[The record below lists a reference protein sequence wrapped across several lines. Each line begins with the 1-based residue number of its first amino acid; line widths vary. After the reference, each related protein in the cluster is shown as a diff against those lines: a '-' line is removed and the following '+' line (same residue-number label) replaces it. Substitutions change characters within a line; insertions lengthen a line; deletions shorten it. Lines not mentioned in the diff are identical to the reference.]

1 MMLCLITDRRQ
12 RSPVEQAGEAID
24 AGIHLIQ
31 VRERDL
37 DTASLAAMVE
47 RIVAMTRSSST
58 RVVVNDRVDVAL
70 TTGAD
75 GVHLRG
81 DSLPAARVRAMAP
94 PGFLIGRSVHGP
106 GEAAD
111 TARHV
116 DYLIAGTVFPT
127 TSKPGM
133 HDFLGLTGLAAVAG
147 AVPVPVFG
155 VGGMSIERAGEVAA
169 AGAGGLAAISL
180 FAGVERPIKE
190 VVRQLRER
198 ININGGFFSQ
208 R

>member
-1 MMLCLITDRRQ
+1 MMLCLITDRRR
-12 RSPVEQAGEAID
+12 RSPIEQAGEAIE

-37 DTASLAAMVE
+37 DAGPLSSLVE
-47 RIVAMTRSSST
+47 GIVGVTRGSST

-70 TTGAD
+70 TSGAD
-75 GVHLRG
+75 GVHLRS

-94 PGFLIGRSVHGP
+94 PGFLIGRSVHRA
-106 GEAAD
+106 EDAAAAGD
-111 TARHV
+111 V
-116 DYLIAGTVFPT
+116 DYLVAGTVFPT
-127 TSKPGM
+127 TSKPGL
-133 HDFLGLTGLAAVAG
+133 HDFLGLSGLTSIARAAT
-147 AVPVPVFG
+147 VPVFA

-169 AGAGGLAAISL
+169 AGAGGFAAISL
-180 FAGVERPIKE
+180 FAGVDRPIKE

-198 ININGGFFSQ
+198 ININGGFSLQ